1 MKIHQLVFQ
10 LALSLN
16 FKIIHNGR
24 KDIIFPMKSINEER
38 EKFMEVL
45 KDLFL
50 SSFDLF
56 LSNY

>member
-38 EKFMEVL
+38 EKFM
-45 KDLFL
+45 
-50 SSFDLF
+50 
-56 LSNY
+56 